1 MLNTSKRR
9 LSTTCACCIRPLTAN
24 AVSRRKVLA
33 GGAAGVATSPR
44 PHSRSIERAK
54 QSGERDYQRQPSA
67 PPWTDPYDLCM
78 SLWAAFQA
86 ETAATKAGPPF
97 SRWPEPALGPLSEA
111 LVLALK

>member
-54 QSGERDYQRQPSA
+54 QSGERDYQR
-67 PPWTDPYDLCM
+67 
-78 SLWAAFQA
+78 
-86 ETAATKAGPPF
+86 AT
-97 SRWPEPALGPLSEA
+97 SH
-111 LVLALK
+111 